1 MKLPTISR
9 LTIVSVALTLM
20 GALIPVQMVRIQT
33 NIDARK
39 NTQEYEDTYSYEE
52 RVLMPERGNIYDR
65 WGNLVFKSSV
75 IPFVWNGK
83 FVDEDVMPGVY
94 VYLVKVT
101 YTVDSKEHERVFT
114 GDVTVLR

>member
-65 WGNLVFKSSV
+65 WGNLLAGNREVYEIGIALNEVESPETIARDLAAV
-75 IPFVWNGK
+75 LGTDYAGVLEIARTTFVKGQI
-83 FVDEDVMPGVY
+83 
-94 VYLVKVT
+94 
-101 YTVDSKEHERVFT
+101 
-114 GDVTVLR
+114 